1 MKTLCTIILTV
12 VFLWSSSLSAEYCK
26 FDDTGRV
33 RSCEFKISGLKKDS
47 QIIISY
53 TQTGWSLMAVVFVK
67 EFVFVE
73 GDASIK
79 IGKSELQTMEYV
91 TTRRDIVY
99 GAGMM
104 EAAVFRVSEELLHKL
119 ANSDG
124 TVRLYLPAAESKDRE
139 IKATASKF
147 SKLDEYIAETKLALG
162 L

>member
-1 MKTLCTIILTV
+1 MKILYAITLTV
-12 VFLWSSSLSAEYCK
+12 IFLWSAPLSAEYCK
-26 FDDTGRV
+26 YDDAGRV
-33 RSCEFKISGLKKDS
+33 KSCEFKISGLKKDS

-53 TQTGWSLMAVVFVK
+53 TQQGWSLMAVIFVK

-73 GDASIK
+73 GEGRIE
-79 IGKSELQTMEYV
+79 IGKKALQNMEYV

-104 EAAVFRVSEELLHKL
+104 EAAVFRVSEELLHQL

-124 TVRLYLPAAESKDRE
+124 TVRIYLPATESKDRV
-139 IKATASKF
+139 IKATAGKF
-147 SKLDEYIAETKLALG
+147 SELDEYIAETKEVLG